1 MGCTQS
7 KKKSKDKPGE
17 KKQKSSHQDEGGRWA
32 SPQQDVYLEKQVERL
47 EWQLRTLKDVLSA
60 NGDPERAELLKH
72 RPDEEACSLVL
83 SILDKVKAETTADLN
98 AAHEQKSKA
107 ATEEHQRLLGGSRF
121 TWRWGDVVRPGG
133 GGDITNTCDDVILL
147 PVCRAAAETPA
158 GEAPA
163 GGGASGGGGGAKE
176 VEALG
181 AELQAYRELQRRVE
195 ESSFKKNLQR
205 NIQAHGS
212 PGAFWESEQESL
224 LFVIEMKSERVQE
237 QNRKLQQMNV
247 LTERNLTLEDQT
259 VLVLQQN
266 EDLRVRIDGC
276 QALIRYVSLTPS
288 APPPHALSSSSS
300 RRQLLLP
307 TPPVRRPLA
316 TPTKMLQT
324 DSSVCPELPQLPSR
338 WRLSPH

>member
-163 GGGASGGGGGAKE
+163 GGGASGGGGGAKGRGRGAGGGATGLPGAAE
-176 VEALG
+176 EGGGVVLQEEPAEEHPGARQPWCILGVRAGVPAVRHRDEERARSG
-181 AELQAYRELQRRVE
+181 AEQEAAADERPDGE
-195 ESSFKKNLQR
+195 EPD
-205 NIQAHGS
+205 AGGPDG
-212 PGAFWESEQESL
+212 PGAAAERGPPCADRRLPGAHPVRVPHAVSSSSSRPQL
-224 LFVIEMKSERVQE
+224 L
-237 QNRKLQQMNV
+237 L
-247 LTERNLTLEDQT
+247 
-259 VLVLQQN
+259 
-266 EDLRVRIDGC
+266 
-276 QALIRYVSLTPS
+276 LTPS
-288 APPPHALSSSSS
+288 APPPHAT
-300 RRQLLLP
+300 RQK
-307 TPPVRRPLA
+307 TIGHA
-316 TPTKMLQT
+316 
-324 DSSVCPELPQLPSR
+324 
-338 WRLSPH
+338 H